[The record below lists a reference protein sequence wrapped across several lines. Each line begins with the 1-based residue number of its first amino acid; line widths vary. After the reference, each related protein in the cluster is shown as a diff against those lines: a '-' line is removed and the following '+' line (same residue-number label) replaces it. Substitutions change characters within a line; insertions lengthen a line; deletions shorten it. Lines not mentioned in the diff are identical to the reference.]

1 MVLYKTLTFYPF
13 KDSFVKLPKRVTY
26 WMWDKKDKMTKK
38 LQKELDKKP
47 LVIKNKLYCSINGEK
62 VPKVNKGF
70 ITRLNGQFV
79 YNAKYSWFQR
89 VALVDYYH
97 DYFGKELL
105 KIKDFKLES
114 NERLHIE
121 YLLYYDVKGISP
133 DIDNLWIIPKIFHD
147 TMRDLKYIQ
156 DDSKLFITSFSM
168 GYILSDEYSN
178 DKKLIINIYKI

>member
-1 MVLYKTLTFYPF
+1 
-13 KDSFVKLPKRVTY
+13 
-26 WMWDKKDKMTKK
+26 MWDKRDKMTKK

-97 DYFGKELL
+97 EYFGKQLL

-114 NERLHIE
+114 TERLHIE
-121 YLLYYDVKGISP
+121 YLLYYDEIGISP

-147 TMRDLKYIQ
+147 TLRDLKFII
-156 DDSKLFITSFSM
+156 DDSKFYINGFSM
-168 GYILSDEYSN
+168 RYILSPEPST
-178 DKKLIINIYKI
+178 KKLIINIYKL